1 MLQGKDFLKIK
12 DFTKEELTYLIDF
25 AIHLKGLKQAGIPH
39 KYMEGQNI
47 CLLFEKS
54 STRTRAAFTVAG
66 ADLGA
71 TVEFLGAKDIQ
82 LGKKES
88 VADTGQVLGR
98 IFDGIEYRGFSQEI
112 VEALAE
118 ASPAP
123 VWNGLSDVSHP
134 TQMLADYMT
143 IKEVFGTLQGIKL
156 VYCGDGANNMANSLL
171 MAGAIL
177 GVDVT
182 VAAPEGYQPE
192 PAILAEVQDRAKV
205 SGAKIDVTADIK
217 QAVQGAHV
225 IYTDVWISMGDEA
238 EADQRL
244 ADLQAYQVNQDLM
257 DLTEPTCIFLHC
269 LPAFHDDQTDFAK
282 DKGVSELEVTD
293 EVFKSPAA
301 YQFQQA
307 ENRMHSIKS
316 IMAAT
321 NGHLFVPNLEKGG
334 GYHD

>member
-12 DFTKEELTYLIDF
+12 DFTQEELTDLIDL
-25 AIHLKGLKQAGIPH
+25 ALHLKGLKAAGIPH

-47 CLLFEKS
+47 CLLFEKT

-71 TVEFLGAKDIQ
+71 SVEFLGAQDIQ

-98 IFDGIEYRGFSQEI
+98 IFDGIEYRGYSQEV
-112 VEALAE
+112 VESLAA

-134 TQMLADYMT
+134 TQMIADFMT
-143 IKEVFGTLQGIKL
+143 IKEVFGQLDGIKL

-182 VAAPEGYQPE
+182 VAAPVDYQPD
-192 PAILAEVQDRAKV
+192 PSILAEVKDRAQA
-205 SGAKIDVTADIK
+205 SGAQIEVTADIK
-217 QAVQGAHV
+217 QAVQGAKV

-244 ADLQAYQVNQDLM
+244 ADLQAYQVSQDLM
-257 DLTEPTCIFLHC
+257 DQADPSCIFLHC
-269 LPAFHDDQTDFAK
+269 LPAFHDAETSFAQERGL
-282 DKGVSELEVTD
+282 DELEVTD
-293 EVFKSPAA
+293 EVFNSSAA

-307 ENRMHSIKS
+307 ENRMHSIKA

-321 NGHLFVPNLEKGG
+321 NGHLFVPQRQKGG
-334 GYHD
+334 AGHD